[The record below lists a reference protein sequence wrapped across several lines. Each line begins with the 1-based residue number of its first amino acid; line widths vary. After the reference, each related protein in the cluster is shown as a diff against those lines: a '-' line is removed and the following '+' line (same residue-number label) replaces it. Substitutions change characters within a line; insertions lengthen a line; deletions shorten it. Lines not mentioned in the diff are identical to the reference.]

1 MQKIT
6 IIVGMPGS
14 GKTTYLE
21 THKEEFGNALICDDY
36 YRSATSR
43 PRVSLS
49 CEGSAYYQDI
59 KEALALGKD
68 IVIADILFCKDE
80 YRNEIKEGVKKLV
93 SELKIDASMEYRFFE
108 NNSTA
113 CIANIIRRNRPERVA
128 KELEFIE
135 EVRGGYK
142 IPEGSVI
149 LPIYKQ

>member
-1 MQKIT
+1 MQKII

-43 PRVSLS
+43 PRISLS
-49 CEGSAYYQDI
+49 CEGSAYYEDI
-59 KEALALGKD
+59 KEALLVGKS

-80 YRNEIKEGVKKLV
+80 YRNEIEQGIKKLI
-93 SELKIDASMEYRFFE
+93 SELNIEVSIEYRFFE
-108 NNSTA
+108 NNPAA
-113 CIANIIRRNRPERVA
+113 CIANIMRRNRPERVE

-135 EVRGGYK
+135 EVRNEYK
-142 IPEGSVI
+142 IPEEVAI
-149 LPIYKQ
+149 LPIYK